1 MTKQSAS
8 NALEGNSLAEAARVA
23 TERGVA
29 SMGELSGAIEA
40 IKQSSDQTA
49 KIVKT
54 IDEIAFQTNLLALN
68 AAVEA
73 ARAGEAGKGFAVV
86 AEEVRA
92 LAMRSA
98 EAAKTTSELI
108 EGSVEKANGG
118 VGLGQAVVERLG
130 EIDQQVKKVREVVA
144 EISASGEQQ
153 AQGIAQINVAV
164 EQMNGVT
171 QQTAANSE
179 ESAAAA
185 EELSSQAETMRQL
198 VGAFELGQQQA
209 RAQAR
214 ARPQV
219 QAKQA
224 KPAAKTGEGSR
235 EGGAAEGGAHTEE
248 EDQREQRPR
257 ERAQPDQPGRPDPL
271 RGRRA
276 GGPRGVLGAALR
288 PLERARDESLVA
300 SPARAGPA
308 AHTDPGRCGQL
319 PYVGAWV
326 RPRRGSRWSPPRSTR
341 PPPCGKYPHDESGNM
356 CDFPGSAHVPGTTG
370 QTSDCE
376 RRPSPVLGRD
386 MEETTRGRANAG
398 SVVVERK
405 LGGKY
410 LTFGLGPEE
419 YGLEI
424 LRVRE
429 IIGMQPITRVPR
441 TPEFVRGVINLRGT
455 VIPIVDLRRKLAMG
469 QAADARETVIIVV
482 QAASLQMGIVVDR
495 VSEVLSITTEQIEEA
510 PGFGAEVDTRYLL
523 GIAKSEGRV
532 RLLLDIERVLSDQ
545 DLQQVQRAVEG

>member
-1 MTKQSAS
+1 MTKQSAA

-171 QQTAANSE
+171 QQMAANSE

-185 EELSSQAETMRQL
+185 EELAQPGGDDAAAGGRLRRS
-198 VGAFELGQQQA
+198 GQQQA

-219 QAKQA
+219 QAKPARPVKAAA
-224 KPAAKTGEGSR
+224 KAVRPAAKAAPTSKKKTNGNGHANGHSRISPEDLIPFDEDELEALGE
-235 EGGAAEGGAHTEE
+235 
-248 EDQREQRPR
+248 
-257 ERAQPDQPGRPDPL
+257 
-271 RGRRA
+271 
-276 GGPRGVLGAALR
+276 
-288 PLERARDESLVA
+288 
-300 SPARAGPA
+300 
-308 AHTDPGRCGQL
+308 
-319 PYVGAWV
+319 
-326 RPRRGSRWSPPRSTR
+326 
-341 PPPCGKYPHDESGNM
+341 
-356 CDFPGSAHVPGTTG
+356 F
-370 QTSDCE
+370 
-376 RRPSPVLGRD
+376 
-386 MEETTRGRANAG
+386 
-398 SVVVERK
+398 
-405 LGGKY
+405 
-410 LTFGLGPEE
+410 
-419 YGLEI
+419 
-424 LRVRE
+424 
-429 IIGMQPITRVPR
+429 
-441 TPEFVRGVINLRGT
+441 
-455 VIPIVDLRRKLAMG
+455 
-469 QAADARETVIIVV
+469 
-482 QAASLQMGIVVDR
+482 
-495 VSEVLSITTEQIEEA
+495 
-510 PGFGAEVDTRYLL
+510 
-523 GIAKSEGRV
+523 
-532 RLLLDIERVLSDQ
+532 
-545 DLQQVQRAVEG
+545 